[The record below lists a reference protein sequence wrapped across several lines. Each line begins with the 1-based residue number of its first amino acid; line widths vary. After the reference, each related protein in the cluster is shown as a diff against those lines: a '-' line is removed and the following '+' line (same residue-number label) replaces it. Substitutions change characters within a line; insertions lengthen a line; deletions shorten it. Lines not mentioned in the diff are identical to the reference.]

1 MKLQD
6 ASKLLLVL
14 SLFQVTWANS
24 EDHDKGKTGNGRT
37 GENQQQDEEK
47 DELSKVEEP
56 VGVSTR
62 GVDYTG

>member
-1 MKLQD
+1 MKLQH

-24 EDHDKGKTGNGRT
+24 EDHDKAKTESGRT
-37 GENQQQDEEK
+37 VENQQDEEK
-47 DELSKVEEP
+47 DELSKVGEP
-56 VGVSTR
+56 VAVSNK